1 MLCVVS
7 PLALF
12 WVRLSPLPPLWVL
25 GVVLVWA
32 TLSLTWTTV
41 FDDGVYELAQ
51 LAVIAG
57 CFALGSACSSLRSL
71 YTGAAYGLAISSG
84 VAILQYLGYDVVQT
98 TQIVADT
105 GPHRLPPSGLFIN
118 PDFLGEICI
127 VVLIGLVIYRP
138 SPTEGS
144 KAPQYWTTILVL
156 PGLLLSQSRT
166 AMVAAAICVL
176 AYVVP
181 RAMWKSFLAIPLLIA
196 IVYAISPYK
205 WHVLT
210 MGGGRLDLWIDT
222 VQGLSFWGH
231 GVGSFYT
238 TFIKYATHVD
248 TFHYQ
253 PDTAH
258 NDYLQ
263 FIFEFGFPAALVMA
277 ATLSVV
283 WWKAFESERLVLLAF
298 AVIAMFAFPLHNP
311 ATAAVFGIVA
321 GHAARNWNN
330 LRFSLGSRGLSL
342 YSGSGQA
349 YTDRVGGGTETVSL

>member
-25 GVVLVWA
+25 GVVLGWA

-41 FDDGVYELAQ
+41 FDDGILELSK

-57 CFALGSACSSLRSL
+57 CFALGSACGDLRSF
-71 YTGAAYGLAISSG
+71 YTGSAYGLAISSG
-84 VAILQYLGYDVVQT
+84 IAILQYLGYDVVQT

-127 VVLIGLVIYRP
+127 VVLIGLVAYRL
-138 SPTEGS
+138 
-144 KAPQYWTTILVL
+144 YWTTMLVL
-156 PGLLLSQSRT
+156 PGLILSQSRT

-181 RAMWKSFLAIPLLIA
+181 RAKWKSFLAIPLLIA

-210 MGGGRLDLWIDT
+210 TGGGRLDLWIDT

-283 WWKAFESERLVLLAF
+283 WWQAFEPERLVLLAF

-321 GHAARNWNN
+321 GYAARNWHTVGDY
-330 LRFSLGSRGLSL
+330 LDLGRYSL
-342 YSGSGQA
+342 YFGCRSR
-349 YTDRVGGGTETVSL
+349 YTN